1 LADEFPGTWV
11 RKGDWKLIRCYY
23 DNPDRTDRLELY
35 NLKDDVGERHD
46 LAQKMP
52 EKVRELNALITRFLA
67 DTKAVIPVLNPAYD
81 REKDLRAEGRRQAE
95 RDEQAKAHAE
105 GKW

>member
-1 LADEFPGTWV
+1 MLAQSLGYH
-11 RKGDWKLIRCYY
+11 DWPIR
-23 DNPDRTDRLELY
+23 EQ
-35 NLKDDVGERHD
+35 HD

-52 EKVRELNALITRFLA
+52 EKVRELNALMTRFLD

-81 REKDLRAEGRRQAE
+81 RERDQRAVARRKAV

-105 GKW
+105 GK